1 MSRFC
6 FYFVSFH
13 SVFGTKLLHSVLRSF
28 DGNINSPN
36 KALSEIAAD
45 DKLFL
50 KQKKFSSLGA
60 CSMNQAIQWL
70 SIVHDAINVLC
81 AVRSQYDDDWLIAQ
95 GQDIGLSIDEVF
107 IANYEHLLLCLQA
120 ELIDILTRKVVEAI
134 IENRGDKRN
143 RKLLSW
149 FAEFPDNQHPL
160 NTTWPWS
167 IKPSLAVLWGV
178 CWMFHN
184 PGEKESNY
192 RVSQAQILQNEEF
205 RGWVA
210 PQPDEC
216 ELFLIRLAL
225 AASKGKSVS

>member
-1 MSRFC
+1 M
-6 FYFVSFH
+6 
-13 SVFGTKLLHSVLRSF
+13 LRSL
-28 DGNINSPN
+28 DGNIYSPN

-50 KQKKFSSLGA
+50 KKKKSTRLEA
-60 CSMNQAIQWL
+60 CSLNETIQSL
-70 SIVHDAINVLC
+70 LIVHDAINVLY
-81 AVRSQYDDDWLIAQ
+81 AVRSQYNDEWLIDQ
-95 GQDIGLSIDEVF
+95 GHDIGLNIDEVF

-149 FAEFPDNQHPL
+149 FTEFPDNQHPL

-178 CWMFHN
+178 CWMFYN
-184 PGEKESNY
+184 PAGQQHTEESNH
-192 RVSQAQILQNEEF
+192 RVPQARFLQNEEF
-205 RGWVA
+205 RGWAA

-225 AASKGKSVS
+225 AAPKGKSVS